1 MRYNKQFSATAII
14 IITMPLASV
23 CARASDLDSDS
34 AALTALQA
42 KADQAPTRDR
52 CFIYAELVGQL
63 ADRFDQQIKLN
74 DSEQA
79 SESLRLLRQYAD
91 RMDSAIADD
100 SKKLKDA
107 ELITRHATFRL
118 GSMLRGAS
126 YEDRPALD
134 ATLKLLYRTQ
144 TNLMMRVFKR

>member
-1 MRYNKQFSATAII
+1 M
-14 IITMPLASV
+14 
-23 CARASDLDSDS
+23 
-34 AALTALQA
+34 
-42 KADQAPTRDR
+42 
-52 CFIYAELVGQL
+52 
-63 ADRFDQQIKLN
+63 N

>member
-1 MRYNKQFSATAII
+1 MRYNKQFSAVAII

-34 AALTALQA
+34 TALTALQA

-63 ADRFDQQIKLN
+63 VDRFDEQIKLN

-118 GSMLRGAS
+118 SSTLRGAS
-126 YEDRPALD
+126 YEDRPTLD
-134 ATLKLLYRTQ
+134 ATLKFLYRTQ